1 MSITFHR
8 QLLRHDPA
16 SGIIGDCY
24 RTAIACLFNM
34 DPADVPH
41 FMQGRAGPPGM
52 RDANTWLAE
61 RGYSLVRQ
69 RHPGGIEDLLGIM
82 RRIACDNTGS
92 YYLLTG
98 RSAIGCNLVVIWN
111 DKIVWDPSP
120 DAVGIV
126 GPAFGNPAVGFIV
139 EFLGVRGG
147 AVARIS

>member
-1 MSITFHR
+1 
-8 QLLRHDPA
+8 
-16 SGIIGDCY
+16 
-24 RTAIACLFNM
+24 
-34 DPADVPH
+34 V
-41 FMQGRAGPPGM
+41 
-52 RDANTWLAE
+52 
-61 RGYSLVRQ
+61 
-69 RHPGGIEDLLGIM
+69 
-82 RRIACDNTGS
+82 
-92 YYLLTG
+92 TG

>member
-1 MSITFHR
+1 MKSTVPPRTSGPSPPGVNHDPVRISPRHSGGRPDRIAWDPFSGRGAAASITFHR

-24 RTAIACLFNM
+24 RTAIACRLNM

-92 YYLLTG
+92 YYL
-98 RSAIGCNLVVIWN
+98 
-111 DKIVWDPSP
+111 
-120 DAVGIV
+120 
-126 GPAFGNPAVGFIV
+126 
-139 EFLGVRGG
+139 
-147 AVARIS
+147 